1 MSTNID
7 FPSIGNS
14 GTNNTNFF
22 GNMNNFGGG
31 SGGNGI
37 PLSMNNLDA
46 FNADSTPPFLG
57 QGAPF
62 SNNNNSQK

>member
-1 MSTNID
+1 
-7 FPSIGNS
+7 
-14 GTNNTNFF
+14 
-22 GNMNNFGGG
+22 MNNFGGG